1 VTGKRT
7 WRAVFGLAL
16 LGSQAGHLLAY
27 QLRFG
32 AVAQQV
38 QSSGAHAYFPVLA
51 KTTLGVIAAA
61 LLAGLFLIGLARVLT
76 RRPAARTTLPRPVQ
90 GRGAVNTFATPSY
103 LGLLAILFTVQLAC
117 FVGQEVGE
125 AMVAGLPVD
134 SAPHLV
140 LWATLGQLPVA
151 AMGAIALG
159 WLARRYESAVDDLRA
174 VLGTRRTP
182 AALVEAAIPVWVT
195 PPPAL
200 LLSQVAGASLGKRG
214 PPSSSR
220 FSSY

>member
-1 VTGKRT
+1 MSGKRT
-7 WRAVFGLAL
+7 WPAVLGLAL

-38 QSSGAHAYFPVLA
+38 QSSGPHAYFPLLA
-51 KTTLGVIAAA
+51 KTSLGVVAVAMLI
-61 LLAGLFLIGLARVLT
+61 GLFLVGMARALT
-76 RRPAARTTLPRPVQ
+76 GRWRTKTWSGPPYIR
-90 GRGAVNTFATPSY
+90 
-103 LGLLAILFTVQLAC
+103 LLAILFTIQLAC

-125 AMVAGLPVD
+125 ALVAGLPVD

-140 LWATLGQLPVA
+140 LWGTLGQLPVA
-151 AMGAIALG
+151 ALGAIAFG
-159 WLARRYESAVDDLRA
+159 WFACRYEAAAQDLRA
-174 VLGTRRTP
+174 VLAAPPSAP
-182 AALVEAAIPVWVT
+182 ALLALAIPVTAT
-195 PPPAL
+195 PARAL

-214 PPSSSR
+214 PPTSSR

>member
-1 VTGKRT
+1 MTGKRT

-51 KTTLGVIAAA
+51 KTALGVIAAA
-61 LLAGLFLIGLARVLT
+61 LLTGLFLIGLARVLT
-76 RRPAARTTLPRPVQ
+76 GRPAARTTS
-90 GRGAVNTFATPSY
+90 GPSY

-134 SAPHLV
+134 SAPHLM
-140 LWATLGQLPVA
+140 LWGTLGQLPVA
-151 AMGAIALG
+151 ALGAIALG
-159 WLARRYESAVDDLRA
+159 WLARRYESAAGDLRA
-174 VLGTRRTP
+174 VLGARPTP
-182 AALVEAAIPVWVT
+182 PALVDAAISVWVT
-195 PPPAL
+195 PPPGL

-220 FSSY
+220 FSSH